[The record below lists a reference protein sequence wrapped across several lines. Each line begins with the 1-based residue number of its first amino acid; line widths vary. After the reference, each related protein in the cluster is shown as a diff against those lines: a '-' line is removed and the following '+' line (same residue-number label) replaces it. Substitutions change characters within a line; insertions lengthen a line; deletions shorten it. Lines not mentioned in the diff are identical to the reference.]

1 MSLYLPFPEIC
12 EFSHHQDHCKQKWE
26 PKRSKNNKNKKYTF
40 HHLPDASWP
49 VDSDASARPNSGEA
63 GGTASSC
70 LTFTSSSEPG
80 LIASRSC
87 ELKLTRRCGF
97 LTGMEPSFGAA
108 TQEGPIGALSG
119 LKFREKLLL
128 LAIANLAASAISMLR
143 RCRPDRR
150 EPPPDTSDQLRR
162 SSGAQLWCSC
172 SGAQASLGLS
182 GLSGLSAGWD
192 CIHSGLGSLAL
203 STWQRQNN
211 EITEGLSWSGLCW
224 KNLNCSDYLR
234 LATWKL
240 TSRWST
246 EALPKQHMSH
256 ASRGNSLHPSSAPLP
271 WPWASLGQ
279 LWVPACVW
287 PPRLGKSF
295 ISLAPSLFSFMPMSQ
310 WVNVVHSK
318 LQTLQKTLQKTS
330 RITFWNG
337 VMPLCL
343 AWSHL
348 ENHSKSA
355 EICMRFLSKICYWGS
370 TSIIQRWPRSI
381 CCCWIRW
388 STRKVG
394 SLLILLRP
402 QRAKPNAEM
411 IGCGGRNGE
420 FPEQSY
426 VSQTL
431 SLWNTWHQRS
441 KIRTPGRLAPRRI
454 SGSNRRSGATKPFLS
469 TSIVLSVEA
478 ARNWPGAQ
486 SIWEAQ
492 QRHAQSNRLI
502 QIDSNRVSTVLN
514 S

>member
-1 MSLYLPFPEIC
+1 MSLYLPFPEIY
-12 EFSHHQDHCKQKWE
+12 EFWHHQDHYK
-26 PKRSKNNKNKKYTF
+26 KNENKTYEKNKKNKKYTF

-87 ELKLTRRCGF
+87 ELKLTRRCVF
-97 LTGMEPSFGAA
+97 LTRMEPSFGAA

-150 EPPPDTSDQLRR
+150 DPPPDTSDQLRR

-182 GLSGLSAGWD
+182 GLSGLWGWD

-203 STWQRQNN
+203 STWQRQNS
-211 EITEGLSWSGLCW
+211 EITEGLSWTAQII
-224 KNLNCSDYLR
+224 SDLQLESSH
-234 LATWKL
+234 LA
-240 TSRWST
+240 

-256 ASRGNSLHPSSAPLP
+256 GNSLHPSSAPLP
-271 WPWASLGQ
+271 RPWASLGQ

-287 PPRLGKSF
+287 PPTGEIFHLTC
-295 ISLAPSLFSFMPMSQ
+295 PFSIHANGQ
-310 WVNVVHSK
+310 WVILSK
-318 LQTLQKTLQKTS
+318 IQILQKTS

-343 AWSHL
+343 TWSHL

-355 EICMRFLSKICYWGS
+355 EICMRFLSKNCYWGS
-370 TSIIQRWPRSI
+370 TSSIQRWPRSI

-441 KIRTPGRLAPRRI
+441 KNQNTRQVGTSKNIRFKT
-454 SGSNRRSGATKPFLS
+454 
-469 TSIVLSVEA
+469 
-478 ARNWPGAQ
+478 Q
-486 SIWEAQ
+486 IWG
-492 QRHAQSNRLI
+492 H
-502 QIDSNRVSTVLN
+502 
-514 S
+514 